1 MEIVILVI
9 WLIGILPSYLFVI
22 KKWDQSTFNK
32 IFFSILWPTVVCIY
46 PFYYIINKYIYK
58 E

>member
-1 MEIVILVI
+1 MIILII
-9 WLIGILPSYLFVI
+9 WLLGILPSYLFVI
-22 KKWDQSTFNK
+22 KKWNQSTFNK

-46 PFYYIINKYIYK
+46 PFYYVINKYIYK